1 MKKFEK
7 EKNISLYGKKIFLQI
22 FLLIFIVF
30 ISILV
35 SLNNRTIL
43 QIDNFVF
50 NILEI
55 FRKNYIIDI
64 FYIFTLLG
72 ETVFIVTTIIVLLIS
87 KQRKRFIPLIILLV
101 ISVVIN
107 TILKNIICRT
117 RPDGLFLQSELFTY
131 TFPSSFSFPSGHSQN
146 GLVFYYM
153 LFDAIVSSKKDKKN
167 ITLKSLSIAIPILI
181 MLSRIVI
188 GVHYFT
194 DVLTG
199 ALIGILLISIYKSYF
214 EIKLKNCLKINKN

>member
-35 SLNNRTIL
+35 SLNNRAIL

-50 NILEI
+50 NILDF

-101 ISVVIN
+101 ISVAIN

-117 RPDGLFLQSELFTY
+117 RPDGLFLQTELFTY
-131 TFPSSFSFPSGHSQN
+131 AFPSSFSFPSGHSQN

-167 ITLKSLSIAIPILI
+167 IILKTLSIAIPILI

-214 EIKLKNCLKINKN
+214 ENRLKYWLNKKET